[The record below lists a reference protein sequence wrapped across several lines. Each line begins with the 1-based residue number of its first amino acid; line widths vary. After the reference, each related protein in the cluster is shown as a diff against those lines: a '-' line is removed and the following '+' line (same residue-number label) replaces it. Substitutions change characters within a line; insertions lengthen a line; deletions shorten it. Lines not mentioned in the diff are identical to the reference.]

1 MKDRDKVQELLESLS
16 PKPLP
21 PELKKKLLSTAYR
34 KQNRFQ
40 IITPVLGKVFSIC
53 CVLVVMTF
61 VFDLMI
67 TDSEKK
73 NLTAI
78 MDGSQTSE
86 LMIELDLKEIAA
98 ELFKNEYDKSLN
110 QWLIR
115 LYKTK
120 KKSAKFTNYQ
130 SIIDILKE

>member
-1 MKDRDKVQELLESLS
+1 MKNKDNVQELLESLS

-21 PELKKKLLSTAYR
+21 PGLKKKLLSTAYR
-34 KQNRFQ
+34 KQQRFQ
-40 IITPVLGKVFSIC
+40 IITPVLGKVFFLC
-53 CVLVVMTF
+53 CILVVMAF

-67 TDSEKK
+67 TDSENR
-73 NLTAI
+73 NLTAM

-86 LMIELDLKEIAA
+86 TMIEKDLKEIAE
-98 ELFKNEYDKSLN
+98 ELFKNEYEKSLN
-110 QWLIR
+110 QWLIQH
-115 LYKTK
+115 YKIQ